1 MFSNPEIQRYLW
13 TEFGPTRL
21 VLMPIIVGLVL
32 LIPWLSSQDDPLVLA
47 VSAFFAFAL
56 ITGIWGARQTA
67 RSVLDEVIERTWDW
81 QRMSSVHP
89 GTLTMG
95 KLLGSPVYTWYG
107 GAFCLAVYVIAIIG
121 EYEIGF
127 VFQSVALMV
136 SGAVLLQ
143 ALGLLGA
150 LLLVRRRA
158 EINVG
163 RSGPGLLFVLLAL
176 FLLQPLLRLYSR
188 GESGGV
194 YWYDAEYAL
203 LDFGLVSIIAFGAW
217 AILGSYYVM
226 RAELQYRH
234 TFWPWTLFVIF
245 LAVYVAGFV
254 SEQGVPRL
262 LVGYVIVAGLTW
274 LAAFI
279 EPKDP
284 VALRACW
291 KALLYGRFREFQE
304 LTPRSVIS
312 LVITGGLLIV
322 ILIRGVNANWVWDSD
337 DARTFLA
344 AVFLL
349 LVRDLALL
357 LHVSLSPGVR
367 RPEMTTAIFLLV
379 LYVVLPGILVIADLD
394 AWTVAFWPRGDVS
407 APLALTP
414 LLLEV
419 VAVLVL
425 VRLRWRANAKS
436 IEFKQ
441 GKHRRTLGQR
451 SRS

>member
-1 MFSNPEIQRYLW
+1 MFSNPEIRRYLW
-13 TEFGPTRL
+13 TELGPARM
-21 VLMPIIVGLVL
+21 VLMPIIIGLVL
-32 LIPWLSSQDDPLVLA
+32 LIPWLSSKDNPLVLA
-47 VSAFFAFAL
+47 VSAFIAFAL

-89 GTLTMG
+89 GSLTMG
-95 KLLGSPVYTWYG
+95 KLLGSPVYAWYG
-107 GAFCLAVYVIAIIG
+107 GAFCLAVYVIAVIR
-121 EYEIGF
+121 EREVGF
-127 VFQSVALMV
+127 VFQTVALMV
-136 SGAVLLQ
+136 GGAVLLQ
-143 ALGLLGA
+143 ALSLLGS

-158 EINVG
+158 DVNIE
-163 RSGPGLLFVLLAL
+163 RSGSGLLFVLLGL
-176 FLLQPLLRLYSR
+176 FLIEPFLRLNSR
-188 GESGGV
+188 SGSGGV
-194 YWYDAEYAL
+194 YWYDAQYAL
-203 LDFGLVSIIAFGAW
+203 LDFGLVSIVIFGAW

-234 TFWPWTLFVIF
+234 TFWPWTIFVIF

-254 SEQGVPRL
+254 SEQDVPRL
-262 LVGYVIVAGLTW
+262 MVGYIIIAGLTW

-291 KALLYGRFREFQE
+291 EALLHGRFREFQE

-322 ILIRGVNANWVWDSD
+322 ILAGGINANWVWDSD
-337 DARTFLA
+337 NARTFLTA
-344 AVFLL
+344 LFLL

-357 LHVSLSPGVR
+357 LHVCLSPGVR
-367 RPEMTTAIFLLV
+367 RPEIITGIFLLV
-379 LYVVLPGILVIADLD
+379 LYLVLPGILAIAGLD
-394 AWTVAFWPRGDVS
+394 AWTVAFLPRGDVP

-414 LLLEV
+414 LFLEV

-425 VRLRWRANAKS
+425 VRLRWRANARS
-436 IEFKQ
+436 IEF
-441 GKHRRTLGQR
+441 GE
-451 SRS
+451 